1 MSTVT
6 EADLK
11 ELSTPIGNGF
21 RDVNTQLVNIN
32 DRLIKVETKVDN
44 INDRLIRVETKVDS
58 LEIKVDNIDA
68 RLIKV
73 ETKVDNTEAKIVTI
87 NEHLIRVE
95 SKTENIESNVR
106 DITGTY
112 KTQMW
117 ALIPLLVTALLSAI
131 TVGVFIPIFK
141 LMILGDR
148 AI

>member
-11 ELSTPIGNGF
+11 ELSTLIGNGF

-32 DRLIKVETKVDN
+32 DRLT
-44 INDRLIRVETKVDS
+44 RVET
-58 LEIKVDNIDA
+58 KVDNIDA

-73 ETKVDNTEAKIVTI
+73 ETKVDNIEAKVVTI

-117 ALIPLLVTALLSAI
+117 ALIALLVTALLSAI

>member
-11 ELSTPIGNGF
+11 ELSTLIGNGF
-21 RDVNTQLVNIN
+21 RDVNIQLVNIN
-32 DRLIKVETKVDN
+32 DRLTRLET
-44 INDRLIRVETKVDS
+44 
-58 LEIKVDNIDA
+58 KVDNIDA

-73 ETKVDNTEAKIVTI
+73 ETKVENTETKVATI

-106 DITGTY
+106 DISGTY
-112 KTQMW
+112 KNQMW
-117 ALIPLLVTALLSAI
+117 ALIALLVTALLSAI

>member
-11 ELSTPIGNGF
+11 ELSTLIGNGF

-32 DRLIKVETKVDN
+32 DRLT
-44 INDRLIRVETKVDS
+44 RVET
-58 LEIKVDNIDA
+58 KVDNIDA

-73 ETKVDNTEAKIVTI
+73 ETKVDNIDARLIKIETKVENTETKIATI

-95 SKTENIESNVR
+95 SKSENIESNVR

-117 ALIPLLVTALLSAI
+117 ALIALLVTALLSAI

-148 AI
+148 TI

>member
-1 MSTVT
+1 MSTFT

-11 ELSTPIGNGF
+11 ELSTQISNGF
-21 RDVNTQLVNIN
+21 RDVNTQLANIN
-32 DRLIKVETKVDN
+32 DRLT
-44 INDRLIRVETKVDS
+44 RVET
-58 LEIKVDNIDA
+58 KVDNIDA
-68 RLIKV
+68 RLVKV
-73 ETKVDNTEAKIVTI
+73 EAKVENTEAKVVTI

-117 ALIPLLVTALLSAI
+117 ALIALLVTALLSAI

-141 LMILGDR
+141 LMILGDLS
-148 AI
+148 I